1 MTIPITKPFFGPE
14 ELRAVQEPLEK
25 GWVVQGPYV
34 KEFEDRFSTFTGAG
48 HSVATSSCTTALHVA
63 MAALGLKPADE
74 VIVPA
79 FTWVATA
86 NVVEYMGAKPI
97 FCDIDLATFNMSTDR
112 IDALV
117 TERTVGIIPVHLFGL
132 CADMSPI
139 LDTARRH
146 KLWVVEDAACALGG
160 WYGEAHAGTMGDM
173 GCFSFHPRK
182 SITTGE
188 GGMITTGHSELDEL
202 CRSLRDHGASKS
214 DHQRHTESSGF
225 LLSDYDML
233 GYNYRMTDIQ
243 GALGCAQID
252 RVGWILERRRLIAE
266 RYDEM
271 LAELDWL
278 QTPRVP
284 RGSVHGYQSYVCLLQ
299 PEQPTPQNVDRLN
312 ERRNQLMARMESDGV
327 STRQGT
333 HAAHLQGYYRHKYD
347 IAPGDFPNAWIADR
361 LSISLPL
368 YVQMTEAEQD
378 EVVASLKRASSS

>member
-1 MTIPITKPFFGPE
+1 
-14 ELRAVQEPLEK
+14 
-25 GWVVQGPYV
+25 
-34 KEFEDRFSTFTGAG
+34 
-48 HSVATSSCTTALHVA
+48 
-63 MAALGLKPADE
+63 
-74 VIVPA
+74 
-79 FTWVATA
+79 
-86 NVVEYMGAKPI
+86 
-97 FCDIDLATFNMSTDR
+97 
-112 IDALV
+112 
-117 TERTVGIIPVHLFGL
+117 
-132 CADMSPI
+132 MSPI
-139 LDTARRH
+139 LDAARRH

-188 GGMITTGHSELDEL
+188 GGMITTGDVKLDEL

-214 DHQRHTESSGF
+214 DHQRHTESSSF

-271 LAELDWL
+271 LADLEWL

-284 RGSVHGYQSYVCLLQ
+284 HGSVHGYQSYVCLLQ

-312 ERRNQLMARMESDGV
+312 EQRNQLMARMESDGV

-333 HAAHLQGYYRHKYD
+333 HAAHLQGYYRHKYG

-378 EVVASLKRASSS
+378 QVVASLKRAANS